1 MITKQIGRKTYK
13 IHNNRKVCI
22 RCMGK
27 GQVLMIDREGIHN
40 TDCPHCRGTNGITK
54 AYAMG
59 IKAKGEQ

>member
-27 GQVLMIDREGIHN
+27 GQVLMIDREGLHS
-40 TDCPHCRGTNGITK
+40 TTCPHC
-54 AYAMG
+54 
-59 IKAKGEQ
+59 KGVKNDK